1 MPDATQY
8 DETEATLKLL
18 EAIVESNDDTTF
30 GDIQAFIDEFNR
42 VKFNRH
48 RLNGL
53 LKNYDFYTPNY
64 SQ

>member
-18 EAIVESNDDTTF
+18 EAIIESDDSTTF
-30 GDIQAFIDEFNR
+30 GDILEFIDEFNR

-48 RLNGL
+48 RLNRPL
-53 LKNYDFYTPNY
+53 INQITIPL
-64 SQ
+64 